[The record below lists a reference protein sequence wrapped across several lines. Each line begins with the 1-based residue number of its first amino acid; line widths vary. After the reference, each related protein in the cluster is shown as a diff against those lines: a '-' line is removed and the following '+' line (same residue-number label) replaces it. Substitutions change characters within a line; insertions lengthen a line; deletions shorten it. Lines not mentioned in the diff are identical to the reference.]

1 MARKT
6 HTHNCCRRLHLT
18 TSCFKYTL
26 VMAKIK
32 SLTSQMKPGYVKQTR
47 KMINL
52 HAYGRG
58 ML

>member
-1 MARKT
+1 
-6 HTHNCCRRLHLT
+6 
-18 TSCFKYTL
+18 
-26 VMAKIK
+26 MAKIK

-47 KMINL
+47 KMTNL